1 MQAFGIWRRKGWGQ
15 SAYPLHVAVD
25 YHSLAQDDLEQ
36 RIVRIS
42 VAWVDLLSAG
52 FAFESLLAHPSY
64 REMLSSDRAAL
75 VEAAVIAYCRPFSHS
90 GGLGAEWPAF
100 VEERWRLEHESL
112 LEHRHA
118 FVGHSDADPRTVT
131 IETNDSPRGWSSRVN
146 LPIHMPGRAET
157 ALEMCR
163 DLHSRLNEHLDHAIA
178 ELIRRERD
186 GGAPDRPVRVT
197 LPR

>member
-1 MQAFGIWRRKGWGQ
+1 
-15 SAYPLHVAVD
+15 LHVAVD
-25 YHSLAQDDLEQ
+25 YHRLAQNELEQ
-36 RIVRIS
+36 RILRMS

-52 FAFESLLAHPSY
+52 FAFESLIAHPSY
-64 REMLSSDRAAL
+64 REIRSSDRAAL

-100 VEERWRLEHESL
+100 AVERWRLEHERVL
-112 LEHRHA
+112 DYRHA

-131 IETNDSPRGWSSRVN
+131 IETDASPRGWSSRVN
-146 LPIHMPGRAET
+146 LPIYMPGRAET

-163 DLHSRLNEHLDHAIA
+163 DLHTRLNEHLNQAIA
-178 ELIRRERD
+178 ELIRRERN
-186 GGAPDRPVRVT
+186 GGPPDAPVRVT